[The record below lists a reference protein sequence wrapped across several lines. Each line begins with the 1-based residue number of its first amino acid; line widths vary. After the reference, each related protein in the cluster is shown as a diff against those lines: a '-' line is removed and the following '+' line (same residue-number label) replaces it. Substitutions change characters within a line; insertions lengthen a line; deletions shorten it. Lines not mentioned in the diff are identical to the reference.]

1 MYVTL
6 LEHLIEPIL
15 LDKICEVQIR
25 ELVEKNHY
33 DLILMV
39 PKSLISV
46 LIGKKG
52 NTIRALSTIIESKA
66 YLENNTIKL
75 VINEF

>member
-1 MYVTL
+1 
-6 LEHLIEPIL
+6 
-15 LDKICEVQIR
+15 
-25 ELVEKNHY
+25 
-33 DLILMV
+33 MV

>member
-15 LDKICEVQIR
+15 LDKICEVEIR
-25 ELVEKNHY
+25 ELVEKNNY

-52 NTIRALSTIIESKA
+52 NTIRALSTIIESKS

>member
-6 LEHLIEPIL
+6 LERLIEPIL
-15 LDKICEVQIR
+15 LDKICEVEIR

-52 NTIRALSTIIESKA
+52 NTIRALSTIIESKS

>member
-1 MYVTL
+1 M
-6 LEHLIEPIL
+6 LERLIEPIL
-15 LDKICEVQIR
+15 LDKICEVEIR
-25 ELVEKNHY
+25 ELVEKHHY

-52 NTIRALSTIIESKA
+52 NTIRTLSTIIESKA

>member
-1 MYVTL
+1 MYATL
-6 LEHLIEPIL
+6 SEHLIEPIL
-15 LDKICEVQIR
+15 LDKICAVEIR

-46 LIGKKG
+46 LIGKKR
-52 NTIRALSTIIESKA
+52 NTIRALSTIIESKS

>member
-6 LEHLIEPIL
+6 LERLIEPIL
-15 LDKICEVQIR
+15 LDKICEVEIR
-25 ELVEKNHY
+25 ELVEKHHY

-52 NTIRALSTIIESKA
+52 NTIRTLSTIIESKA